1 MKTNLIIFLAI
12 FSISCSSN
20 PSNEAINDK
29 SNILST
35 NTSEPIASTNDD
47 LKTLEERLTKLES
60 AIENNT
66 LKPTETS
73 TNDDLKSLEE
83 RLTKLESAIENN
95 TLEPTETSKPVIKE
109 LITPI
114 KASEPIETSKP
125 VIKELITPTPISK
138 ENAIFFENLEF
149 ESYIR
154 EKINKTSTYFDPHI
168 TLEDISNIKEIKI
181 GDHFQDTDLNN
192 RINMENLRD
201 LKYFKNL
208 EKLSIREAGINNID
222 GIEEL
227 HNLEYLDLSYNNIE
241 NIEKISLL
249 RNLEHLYL
257 YDNEISDIW
266 AFTPEKNPYLRH
278 LWLDG
283 NNISTVAPFVTSLNE
298 FSKQLTHVGLGRN
311 PIVSKNWNQVF
322 GKNIKTFQL
331 QGLDI
336 DNKILQELL
345 SQEHGFPKLGHI
357 NLLGNKKITDLTPLL
372 ELEGLVQ
379 IYLDEK
385 VHGSALDVLMRDD
398 GANKLIENGVNVKYA
413 SWGYQ

>member
-20 PSNEAINDK
+20 PSNETINNK

-35 NTSEPIASTNDD
+35 NTSEPIA
-47 LKTLEERLTKLES
+47 
-60 AIENNT
+60 
-66 LKPTETS
+66 S

-95 TLEPTETSKPVIKE
+95 TSETIASTNGDLKLLEERLTKLESAIENNTSEPIASKPVIKE
-109 LITPI
+109 LITPT

-125 VIKELITPTPISK
+125 AIKELITPTPISK

-154 EKINKTSTYFDPHI
+154 EKINKTSTYFDPYI

-181 GDHFQDTDLNN
+181 GDHFSDTDLNN

-208 EKLSIREAGINNID
+208 ETLSIREAGINNID

-227 HNLEYLDLSYNNIE
+227 HNLEYLDLSFNNIE

-322 GKNIKTFQL
+322 GENIRTFQL

-345 SQEHGFPKLGHI
+345 SQEHGFPNLRHI
-357 NLLGNKKITDLTPLL
+357 SLLGNKKITDLTPLL

-385 VHGSALDVLMRDD
+385 VQGSALDVLMRDD
-398 GANKLIENGVNVKYA
+398 GANKLIENGVNVEYV
-413 SWGYQ
+413 SWGYE

>member
-20 PSNEAINDK
+20 PSNETINNK

-35 NTSEPIASTNDD
+35 NTSEPIA
-47 LKTLEERLTKLES
+47 
-60 AIENNT
+60 
-66 LKPTETS
+66 S

-95 TLEPTETSKPVIKE
+95 TSEPIASTNDDLKSLEERLTKLESAIENNTSGPIASKPVIKE
-109 LITPI
+109 LITPT

-154 EKINKTSTYFDPHI
+154 EKINKTSTYFDPYI

-181 GDHFQDTDLNN
+181 GDHFSDTDLNN

-227 HNLEYLDLSYNNIE
+227 HNLEYLDLSFNNIE

-266 AFTPEKNPYLRH
+266 AFTPEKNPYLKH

-322 GKNIKTFQL
+322 GENIRTFQL

-345 SQEHGFPKLGHI
+345 SQEHGFPNLRHI
-357 NLLGNKKITDLTPLL
+357 SLLGNKKITDLTPLL

-385 VHGSALDVLMRDD
+385 VQGSALDVLMRDD

>member
-1 MKTNLIIFLAI
+1 MNNLSSFILVFLSFALINCGSSSSEKIEVKNNPSEITNIASKKQLDSSLESKKNDFERKVIPTLARDSNDNTKNPIIYPTIIPTL
-12 FSISCSSN
+12 SPTPSPTSN
-20 PSNEAINDK
+20 PNAVVFENVEFENYIK
-29 SNILST
+29 
-35 NTSEPIASTNDD
+35 E
-47 LKTLEERLTKLES
+47 KLG
-60 AIENNT
+60 
-66 LKPTETS
+66 
-73 TNDDLKSLEE
+73 KSL
-83 RLTKLESAIENN
+83 ID
-95 TLEPTETSKPVIKE
+95 
-109 LITPI
+109 
-114 KASEPIETSKP
+114 
-125 VIKELITPTPISK
+125 
-138 ENAIFFENLEF
+138 
-149 ESYIR
+149 SYI
-154 EKINKTSTYFDPHI
+154 TF
-168 TLEDISNIKEIKI
+168 EDISNIKEIKI
-181 GDHFQDTDLNN
+181 GGQIGQTNLNN
-192 RINMENLRD
+192 KISMENIRD

-227 HNLEYLDLSYNNIE
+227 HNLEYLDLSFNNIE

-266 AFTPEKNPYLRH
+266 AFTPEKNPYLKH

-322 GKNIKTFQL
+322 GENIRTFQL

-345 SQEHGFPKLGHI
+345 SQEHGFPNLRHI
-357 NLLGNKKITDLTPLL
+357 SLLGNKKITDLTPLL

-385 VHGSALDVLMRDD
+385 VQGSALDVLMRDD
-398 GANKLIENGVNVKYA
+398 GANKLIENGVNVEYV
-413 SWGYQ
+413 SWGYE

>member
-20 PSNEAINDK
+20 PSNETINNK

-35 NTSEPIASTNDD
+35 NTSEPIA
-47 LKTLEERLTKLES
+47 
-60 AIENNT
+60 
-66 LKPTETS
+66 S

-95 TLEPTETSKPVIKE
+95 TSGPIASKPVIKE
-109 LITPI
+109 LITPT

-154 EKINKTSTYFDPHI
+154 EKINKTSTYFDPYI

-181 GDHFQDTDLNN
+181 GDHFSDTDLNN

-227 HNLEYLDLSYNNIE
+227 HNLEYLDLSFNNIE

-266 AFTPEKNPYLRH
+266 AFTPEKNPYLKH

-345 SQEHGFPKLGHI
+345 SQEHGFPNLRHI
-357 NLLGNKKITDLTPLL
+357 SLLGNKKITDLTPLL

-385 VHGSALDVLMRDD
+385 VQGSALDVLMRDD

>member
-35 NTSEPIASTNDD
+35 NTSEPI
-47 LKTLEERLTKLES
+47 
-60 AIENNT
+60 
-66 LKPTETS
+66 TS

-95 TLEPTETSKPVIKE
+95 TLEPIASKPVIKE
-109 LITPI
+109 LITPT

-266 AFTPEKNPYLRH
+266 AFTPQKNPYLKL

-322 GKNIKTFQL
+322 GENIKTFQL

-345 SQEHGFPKLGHI
+345 SQEHGFPNLGHI

>member
-35 NTSEPIASTNDD
+35 NTSEPI
-47 LKTLEERLTKLES
+47 
-60 AIENNT
+60 
-66 LKPTETS
+66 TS

-95 TLEPTETSKPVIKE
+95 TLEPIASKPVIKE

-154 EKINKTSTYFDPHI
+154 EKINKTSTYFDPYI

-181 GDHFQDTDLNN
+181 GDHFSDTDLNN

-266 AFTPEKNPYLRH
+266 AFTPQKNPYLKH

-345 SQEHGFPKLGHI
+345 SQEHGFPNLGHI

-398 GANKLIENGVNVKYA
+398 GANKLIENGVNVEYS

>member
-20 PSNEAINDK
+20 PSNETINDK

-47 LKTLEERLTKLES
+47 LKSLEERLTKLES

-66 LKPTETS
+66 SEPIAS

-95 TLEPTETSKPVIKE
+95 TSEPIASKPVIKE
-109 LITPI
+109 LITPT

-125 VIKELITPTPISK
+125 AIKELITPTPISK

-154 EKINKTSTYFDPHI
+154 EKINKTSTYFDPYI

-181 GDHFQDTDLNN
+181 GDHFSDTDLNN

-208 EKLSIREAGINNID
+208 ETLSIREAGINNID

-227 HNLEYLDLSYNNIE
+227 HNLEYLDLSFNNIE

-322 GKNIKTFQL
+322 GENIRTFQL

-345 SQEHGFPKLGHI
+345 SQEHGFPNLRYI
-357 NLLGNKKITDLTPLL
+357 SLLGNKKITDLTPLL

-379 IYLDEK
+379 IILDEK
-385 VHGSALDVLMRDD
+385 VQGSALDVLMRDD
-398 GANKLIENGVNVKYA
+398 GANKLIENGVNVEYV
-413 SWGYQ
+413 SWGYE

>member
-1 MKTNLIIFLAI
+1 M
-12 FSISCSSN
+12 
-20 PSNEAINDK
+20 
-29 SNILST
+29 
-35 NTSEPIASTNDD
+35 
-47 LKTLEERLTKLES
+47 
-60 AIENNT
+60 
-66 LKPTETS
+66 
-73 TNDDLKSLEE
+73 KSLEE

-95 TLEPTETSKPVIKE
+95 TSEPIASKPVIKE
-109 LITPI
+109 LITPT

-266 AFTPEKNPYLRH
+266 AFTPQKNPYLKH

-322 GKNIKTFQL
+322 GENIRTFQL

-345 SQEHGFPKLGHI
+345 SQEHGFPNLRHI
-357 NLLGNKKITDLTPLL
+357 SLLGNKKITDLTPLL

-385 VHGSALDVLMRDD
+385 VQGSALDVLMRDD
-398 GANKLIENGVNVKYA
+398 GANKLIENGVNVEYV
-413 SWGYQ
+413 SWGYE

>member
-20 PSNEAINDK
+20 SSNEAINDN
-29 SNILST
+29 SNIFPT
-35 NTSEPIASTNDD
+35 NT
-47 LKTLEERLTKLES
+47 
-60 AIENNT
+60 
-66 LKPTETS
+66 
-73 TNDDLKSLEE
+73 
-83 RLTKLESAIENN
+83 
-95 TLEPTETSKPVIKE
+95 
-109 LITPI
+109 
-114 KASEPIETSKP
+114 SEPIETSKP
-125 VIKELITPTPISK
+125 VIKDNNERKILPTEKPTIENKQKTTFYPTVVPTKIPTITPTITPTPNSK
-138 ENAIFFENLEF
+138 ENAIIFENLEF

-154 EKINKTSTYFDPHI
+154 EKINKTSTYFDPYI

-181 GDHFQDTDLNN
+181 GDHFVDTDLNN
-192 RINMENLRD
+192 KISMENLRD

-208 EKLSIREAGINNID
+208 EKLTIREAGIIDID

-257 YDNEISDIW
+257 YDNKISDIW
-266 AFTPEKNPYLRH
+266 AFTPQKNPYLKH

-322 GKNIKTFQL
+322 SKNIRTFQL

-345 SQEHGFPKLGHI
+345 SQEHGFPNLGHI

-372 ELEGLVQ
+372 ELEGLEQ

-398 GANKLIENGVNVKYA
+398 GANKLIENGVNVKYS
-413 SWGYQ
+413 SWGY

>member
-1 MKTNLIIFLAI
+1 MKTNLIILLAI

-47 LKTLEERLTKLES
+47 LK
-60 AIENNT
+60 
-66 LKPTETS
+66 
-73 TNDDLKSLEE
+73 SLEE

-95 TLEPTETSKPVIKE
+95 TSEPIASKPVIKE
-109 LITPI
+109 LITPT

-154 EKINKTSTYFDPHI
+154 EKINKTSTYFDPYI

-181 GDHFQDTDLNN
+181 GDHFSDTDLNN
-192 RINMENLRD
+192 RINMENLSD

-227 HNLEYLDLSYNNIE
+227 HNLEYLDLSFNNIE

-345 SQEHGFPKLGHI
+345 SQEHGFPNLGHI

>member
-35 NTSEPIASTNDD
+35 NT
-47 LKTLEERLTKLES
+47 LE
-60 AIENNT
+60 
-66 LKPTETS
+66 PTETS

-95 TLEPTETSKPVIKE
+95 TSEPIASKPVIKE
-109 LITPI
+109 LITPT

-154 EKINKTSTYFDPHI
+154 EKINKTSTYFDPYI

-181 GDHFQDTDLNN
+181 GDHFSDTDLNN

-227 HNLEYLDLSYNNIE
+227 HNLEYLDLSFNNIE

-266 AFTPEKNPYLRH
+266 AFTPEKNPYLKH

-322 GKNIKTFQL
+322 GENIRTFQL

-345 SQEHGFPKLGHI
+345 SQEHGFPNLRHI
-357 NLLGNKKITDLTPLL
+357 SLLGNKKITDLTPLL

-385 VHGSALDVLMRDD
+385 VQGSALDVLMRDD
-398 GANKLIENGVNVKYA
+398 GANKLIENGVNVEYV
-413 SWGYQ
+413 SWGYE

>member
-20 PSNEAINDK
+20 PSNETINNK

-35 NTSEPIASTNDD
+35 NTSEPIA
-47 LKTLEERLTKLES
+47 
-60 AIENNT
+60 
-66 LKPTETS
+66 S

-95 TLEPTETSKPVIKE
+95 TSGPIASKPVIKE
-109 LITPI
+109 LITPT

-227 HNLEYLDLSYNNIE
+227 HNLEYLDLSFNNIE

-266 AFTPEKNPYLRH
+266 AFTPEKNPYLKH

-345 SQEHGFPKLGHI
+345 SQEHGFPNLRHI
-357 NLLGNKKITDLTPLL
+357 SLLGNKKITDLTPLL

-385 VHGSALDVLMRDD
+385 VQGSSLDVLMRDD
-398 GANKLIENGVNVKYA
+398 GANKLIENGVNVEYV
-413 SWGYQ
+413 SWGYE

>member
-47 LKTLEERLTKLES
+47 LK
-60 AIENNT
+60 
-66 LKPTETS
+66 
-73 TNDDLKSLEE
+73 SLEE

-95 TLEPTETSKPVIKE
+95 TLEPIASKPVIKE
-109 LITPI
+109 LITPT

-154 EKINKTSTYFDPHI
+154 EKINKTSTYFDPYI

-266 AFTPEKNPYLRH
+266 AFTPQKNPYLKH

-345 SQEHGFPKLGHI
+345 SQEHGFPNLGHI

>member
-1 MKTNLIIFLAI
+1 M
-12 FSISCSSN
+12 
-20 PSNEAINDK
+20 
-29 SNILST
+29 
-35 NTSEPIASTNDD
+35 
-47 LKTLEERLTKLES
+47 
-60 AIENNT
+60 
-66 LKPTETS
+66 
-73 TNDDLKSLEE
+73 KSLEE

-95 TLEPTETSKPVIKE
+95 TSGPIASKPVIKE
-109 LITPI
+109 LITPT

-154 EKINKTSTYFDPHI
+154 EKINKTSTYFDPYI

-181 GDHFQDTDLNN
+181 GDHFSDTDLNN
-192 RINMENLRD
+192 RINMENLSD

-227 HNLEYLDLSYNNIE
+227 HNLEYLDLSFNNIE

-266 AFTPEKNPYLRH
+266 AFTPEKNPYLKH

-322 GKNIKTFQL
+322 GENIRTFQL

-345 SQEHGFPKLGHI
+345 SQEHGFPNLRHI
-357 NLLGNKKITDLTPLL
+357 SLLGNKKITDLTPLL

-385 VHGSALDVLMRDD
+385 VQGSALDVLMRDD
-398 GANKLIENGVNVKYA
+398 GANKLIENGVNVEYV
-413 SWGYQ
+413 SWGYE

>member
-47 LKTLEERLTKLES
+47 LK
-60 AIENNT
+60 
-66 LKPTETS
+66 
-73 TNDDLKSLEE
+73 SLEE

-95 TLEPTETSKPVIKE
+95 TSEPIASKPVIKE

-154 EKINKTSTYFDPHI
+154 EKINKTSTYFDPYI

-181 GDHFQDTDLNN
+181 GDHFSDTDLNN
-192 RINMENLRD
+192 RINMENLSD

-266 AFTPEKNPYLRH
+266 AFTPEKNPYLKH

-345 SQEHGFPKLGHI
+345 SQEHGFPNLGHI

>member
-20 PSNEAINDK
+20 PSNEAINGK

-35 NTSEPIASTNDD
+35 NTSEPMA
-47 LKTLEERLTKLES
+47 
-60 AIENNT
+60 
-66 LKPTETS
+66 S

-109 LITPI
+109 LITPT

-181 GDHFQDTDLNN
+181 GDHFSDTDLNN

-266 AFTPEKNPYLRH
+266 AFTPQKNPYLKH

-322 GKNIKTFQL
+322 SKNIRTFQL

-345 SQEHGFPKLGHI
+345 SQEHGFPNLGHI

-372 ELEGLVQ
+372 ELEGLEQ

>member
-20 PSNEAINDK
+20 SSNEAINDN
-29 SNILST
+29 SNIFPT
-35 NTSEPIASTNDD
+35 NT
-47 LKTLEERLTKLES
+47 
-60 AIENNT
+60 
-66 LKPTETS
+66 
-73 TNDDLKSLEE
+73 
-83 RLTKLESAIENN
+83 
-95 TLEPTETSKPVIKE
+95 
-109 LITPI
+109 
-114 KASEPIETSKP
+114 SEPIETSKP
-125 VIKELITPTPISK
+125 VIKDNYERKILPTEKPTIENKQKTTFYPTVVPTKIPTIAPTITPTITPTPNSK
-138 ENAIFFENLEF
+138 ENAIIFENLEF

-154 EKINKTSTYFDPHI
+154 EKINKTSTYFDPYI

-181 GDHFQDTDLNN
+181 GDHFVDTDLNN
-192 RINMENLRD
+192 KISMENLRD

-208 EKLSIREAGINNID
+208 EKLTIREAGIIDID

-257 YDNEISDIW
+257 YDNKISDIW
-266 AFTPEKNPYLRH
+266 AFTPQKNPYLKH

-322 GKNIKTFQL
+322 SKNIRTFQL

-345 SQEHGFPKLGHI
+345 SQEHGFPNLGHI

-372 ELEGLVQ
+372 ELEGLEQ

-398 GANKLIENGVNVKYA
+398 GANKLIENGVNVKYS
-413 SWGYQ
+413 SWGY

>member
-35 NTSEPIASTNDD
+35 NTSEPITSTNDD
-47 LKTLEERLTKLES
+47 LKSLEERLTKLES

-66 LKPTETS
+66 LEPTETS

-192 RINMENLRD
+192 RINMEKD
-201 LKYFKNL
+201 L
-208 EKLSIREAGINNID
+208 
-222 GIEEL
+222 
-227 HNLEYLDLSYNNIE
+227 
-241 NIEKISLL
+241 
-249 RNLEHLYL
+249 
-257 YDNEISDIW
+257 
-266 AFTPEKNPYLRH
+266 
-278 LWLDG
+278 
-283 NNISTVAPFVTSLNE
+283 
-298 FSKQLTHVGLGRN
+298 
-311 PIVSKNWNQVF
+311 
-322 GKNIKTFQL
+322 
-331 QGLDI
+331 
-336 DNKILQELL
+336 
-345 SQEHGFPKLGHI
+345 
-357 NLLGNKKITDLTPLL
+357 
-372 ELEGLVQ
+372 
-379 IYLDEK
+379 
-385 VHGSALDVLMRDD
+385 
-398 GANKLIENGVNVKYA
+398 
-413 SWGYQ
+413 

>member
-35 NTSEPIASTNDD
+35 NT
-47 LKTLEERLTKLES
+47 LE
-60 AIENNT
+60 
-66 LKPTETS
+66 PTETS

-192 RINMENLRD
+192 RINMENLSD

-227 HNLEYLDLSYNNIE
+227 HNLEYLDLSFNNIE

-266 AFTPEKNPYLRH
+266 AFTPEKNPYLKH

-322 GKNIKTFQL
+322 GENIRTFQL

-345 SQEHGFPKLGHI
+345 SQEHGFPNLRHI
-357 NLLGNKKITDLTPLL
+357 SLLGNKKITDLTPLL